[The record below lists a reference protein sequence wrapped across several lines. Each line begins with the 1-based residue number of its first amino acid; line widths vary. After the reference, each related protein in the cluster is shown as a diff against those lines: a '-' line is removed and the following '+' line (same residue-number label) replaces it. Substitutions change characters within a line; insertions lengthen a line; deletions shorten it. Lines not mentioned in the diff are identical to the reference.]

1 MDKADGEDL
10 KLEVTIMDKDYRE
23 RIREEAGRE
32 TVPRRMFIRKEDVEE
47 HGYTVRCPGCVSIL
61 RGTARQEHTE
71 VCRRRLEKELGGTDR
86 AKQARKKV
94 DDYVE
99 KKMAEDEEA
108 RKKRIDEKKMKNDNV
123 DDNTAGEHGNV
134 VEKWKRDDGDGDG
147 EDERANDSTSK
158 EPDGP
163 NVVTSGPSSFSQKRE
178 AEDVSEE
185 KTEKFLRKLDRRE
198 KKRKEREGGQ
208 DDEEGINE
216 VRVAGHVVNEEVMEV
231 TAEAD
236 QWGEIEDSEDELD
249 PKQVTIGRQEEL
261 EFMVGRLSMFEF
273 GSYEEAI
280 QRGGKEPTTTK
291 WVEGWKADDKGG
303 RFVRCR
309 LVGRDFKKKGTEER
323 EDLFAAMPP
332 LESKKLMFRMV
343 AGAMGAEDEEKAGRG

>member
-1 MDKADGEDL
+1 MSRAEVGADGKTGYERCKGKVAKLPGMEFGEGVLWKRRREGGPLGKLTCMWEDGIYLGMKGTTGEMIIGDKKGVWRTRTVRRKTLAERWTRDNLEMIGGVPWKMDKADGEDL

-108 RKKRIDEKKMKNDNV
+108 RKKRIDEKKMKNVNV
-123 DDNTAGEHGNV
+123 DDKTAGDHGNV
-134 VEKWKRDDGDGDG
+134 VEKRKRDDGDGDG

-178 AEDVSEE
+178 AEDVGEE
-185 KTEKFLRKLDRRE
+185 KTEQFLRKLDRRE

-208 DDEEGINE
+208 DDDEEGINE

-236 QWGEIEDSEDELD
+236 Q
-249 PKQVTIGRQEEL
+249 
-261 EFMVGRLSMFEF
+261 
-273 GSYEEAI
+273 
-280 QRGGKEPTTTK
+280 
-291 WVEGWKADDKGG
+291 
-303 RFVRCR
+303 
-309 LVGRDFKKKGTEER
+309 
-323 EDLFAAMPP
+323 
-332 LESKKLMFRMV
+332 
-343 AGAMGAEDEEKAGRG
+343 